1 MARKETFVIHV
12 ISRENA
18 TWQGQ
23 VTWLNQTETRSFR
36 SMLEL
41 VKLMDMVLDAEEHGF
56 MEENLVRE

>member
-23 VTWLNQTETRSFR
+23 VIWLNQTETRSFR

-41 VKLMDMVLDAEEHGF
+41 VKLMDMVLDAEECEF